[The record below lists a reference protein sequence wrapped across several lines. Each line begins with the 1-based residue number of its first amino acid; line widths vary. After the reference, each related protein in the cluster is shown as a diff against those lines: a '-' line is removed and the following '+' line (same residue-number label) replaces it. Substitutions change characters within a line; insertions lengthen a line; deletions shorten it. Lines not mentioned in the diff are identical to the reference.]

1 MALVPWWSPLTSH
14 RFPLN
19 VQPMLPCSEG
29 LIVWFRGR
37 FRLRDQWDSEEQQLQ
52 ISLNPGPNQGEQP
65 FPRAGRAPGSPP
77 SMARSLGLSLDGG
90 RRPRHIGKNF
100 LPFHSHRTSSWHKKC
115 QSTGDWLNN
124 WDLVSSFKVKI
135 TYLQIT
141 TCSLNNT
148 AQVMY
153 GTLVRGY
160 GPRLSTF
167 LLSVSH
173 ALTHWDLPPRGLLLF
188 SH

>member
-1 MALVPWWSPLTSH
+1 
-14 RFPLN
+14 
-19 VQPMLPCSEG
+19 MLPCSEG

-37 FRLRDQWDSEEQQLQ
+37 FRLRDQWVSEEQQLQ

-65 FPRAGRAPGSPP
+65 FPRAGRAPGPRIASGSPP

-90 RRPRHIGKNF
+90 RRPRHIGTNF
-100 LPFHSHRTSSWHKKC
+100 PPFHSHRTSSWHKKC

-135 TYLQIT
+135 TCLQIT

-153 GTLVRGY
+153 GTLVPAMAPG
-160 GPRLSTF
+160 
-167 LLSVSH
+167 SVPS
-173 ALTHWDLPPRGLLLF
+173 F
-188 SH
+188 